1 MYIDW
6 KKTLIVVCDIV
17 VATYL
22 LLAVT
27 SFNKPDAKVSHCKEV
42 KIDIEQNIVTHSNS
56 LYRISAPERLKKRFK
71 KILSLKRQRLTR
83 LRVVMSVFRSSKESL
98 WSGLWLIMAR
108 TTILTPMVI

>member
-27 SFNKPDAKVSHCKEV
+27 TNPMRRSAIAK
-42 KIDIEQNIVTHSNS
+42 
-56 LYRISAPERLKKRFK
+56 R
-71 KILSLKRQRLTR
+71 
-83 LRVVMSVFRSSKESL
+83 
-98 WSGLWLIMAR
+98 
-108 TTILTPMVI
+108 